1 MAVNATSIK
10 LLFTEFADQPDAK
23 IEFAIAEA
31 GLHVDTSSTSSW
43 GDAANI
49 ALSYLAAHYLAAS
62 IRRASAGSVQAIA
75 SERIGEISITYQA
88 EQATSPSAGDF
99 SSTDYGERYLSLC
112 ASNFPAIAI
121 I

>member
-10 LLFTEFADQPDAK
+10 LRFPEFAAESDAS
-23 IEFAIAEA
+23 IEFAIEEA
-31 GLHVDTSSTSSW
+31 GLHVDTATGTAWGTS
-43 GDAANI
+43 ANV
-49 ALSYLAAHYLAAS
+49 ALSYLAAHYLMCS
-62 IRRASAGSVQAIA
+62 IARSTGGSGQAIA
-75 SERIGEISITYQA
+75 SERIGEIAITYQTQ
-88 EQATSPSAGDF
+88 QATTASAGDF